1 MKHLVERGLFPL
13 LAFVRADPDEIR
25 RYMPEFQLYVQQSPE
40 LAGQLTRK
48 EAGFI
53 TEILTM
59 AGLQAGKNVL
69 VDGSLRD
76 ASWYKGYFMKL
87 RVEYSHIRLA
97 IIHVTAPREKVFERA
112 KVSREAKAL
121 CLCSVQI
128 WLIHSL
134 LES

>member
-1 MKHLVERGLFPL
+1 MKKLVERGLFPL

-48 EAGFI
+48 EAGLI
-53 TEILTM
+53 TEILTL

-76 ASWYKGYFMKL
+76 ADWYKKYFMKL
-87 RVEYSHIRLA
+87 RVNYGNIRLA

-112 KVSREAKAL
+112 AVSTFA
-121 CLCSVQI
+121 
-128 WLIHSL
+128 
-134 LES
+134 ESRCFS